1 MSERNRGT
9 MEEHIYG
16 RFNKE
21 NKMNEHDYDT
31 LLNIKTGD
39 RQIGFHRSFHYHR
52 YEPTPYAALEELFR
66 QYELESSDRVVDFG
80 CGKGRL
86 NFLVHHLFQSTVI
99 GVEMNDEFYGDC
111 MRNLATYREKTK
123 IRNDAISFRHCLAED
138 YEINPTDNRFYFFNP
153 FSVQIFIKVINHIL
167 LSVESFP
174 RDIEILLYYSSDDY
188 VHFLEDHPLFQL
200 RKEVVLTGE
209 FAKNEYERFLVY
221 GLMY

>member
-1 MSERNRGT
+1 
-9 MEEHIYG
+9 
-16 RFNKE
+16 
-21 NKMNEHDYDT
+21 MNEHDYDT

-86 NFLVHHLFQSTVI
+86 NFFVHHLFQSTVI
-99 GVEMNDEFYGDC
+99 GVEMKDEFYGDC

-138 YEINPTDNRFYFFNP
+138 YEINPADNRFYFFNP

>member
-1 MSERNRGT
+1 
-9 MEEHIYG
+9 
-16 RFNKE
+16 
-21 NKMNEHDYDT
+21 MNEHDYDT
-31 LLNIKTGD
+31 LLNINTGD

-52 YEPTPYAALEELFR
+52 YEPTPYAALQDLFR
-66 QYELESSDRVVDFG
+66 HYELKSSDRVVDFG

-86 NFLVHHLFQSTVI
+86 NFFIHHLFQSTVI

-111 MRNLATYREKTK
+111 IRNLSTYREKAK
-123 IRNDAISFRHCLAED
+123 IRNGAISFRHCLAEE
-138 YEINPTDNRFYFFNP
+138 YKIHPEDNRFYFFNP
-153 FSVQIFIKVINHIL
+153 FSVQIFMKVINNIL
-167 LSVESFP
+167 FSVESFP

-200 RKEVVLTGE
+200 RQEVSLTGE

>member
-1 MSERNRGT
+1 MT
-9 MEEHIYG
+9 
-16 RFNKE
+16 
-21 NKMNEHDYDT
+21 EHDYDT

-52 YEPTPYAALEELFR
+52 YEPTPYAALQELF
-66 QYELESSDRVVDFG
+66 QSYELKSNDRVVDFG

-86 NFLVHHLFQSTVI
+86 NFFVHHLFQSTVI

-111 MRNLATYREKTK
+111 MRNLSSYREKTK

-138 YEINPTDNRFYFFNP
+138 YEINPADNRFYFFNP

>member
-1 MSERNRGT
+1 MG
-9 MEEHIYG
+9 EHIYG
-16 RFNKE
+16 SFNKE
-21 NKMNEHDYDT
+21 NRMNEHDYDT

-52 YEPTPYAALEELFR
+52 YEPTPYAALQELF
-66 QYELESSDRVVDFG
+66 QEYELKSSDRVVDFG

-86 NFLVHHLFQSTVI
+86 NFFVHHLFQSTVI
-99 GVEMNDEFYGDC
+99 GVEMNDEYYKDC
-111 MRNLATYREKTK
+111 MMNLSTYCEKTK
-123 IRNDAISFRHCLAED
+123 FRNGSIFFCHCLAED
-138 YEINPTDNRFYFFNP
+138 YEINPADNRFYFFNP

-200 RKEVVLTGE
+200 RKEVGLTGE
-209 FAKNEYERFLVY
+209 FAKNEYERFLIY

>member
-1 MSERNRGT
+1 
-9 MEEHIYG
+9 
-16 RFNKE
+16 
-21 NKMNEHDYDT
+21 MNEHDYDT

-66 QYELESSDRVVDFG
+66 HYELKSSDRVVDFG

-86 NFLVHHLFQSTVI
+86 NFFVHHLFQSTVI

-138 YEINPTDNRFYFFNP
+138 YEINPADNRFYFFNP

>member
-1 MSERNRGT
+1 
-9 MEEHIYG
+9 
-16 RFNKE
+16 
-21 NKMNEHDYDT
+21 MNEHDYDT

-52 YEPTPYAALEELFR
+52 YEPTPYAALEEIFR
-66 QYELESSDRVVDFG
+66 HYELESRDRVVDFG

-86 NFLVHHLFQSTVI
+86 NFFVHHLFQSTVI
-99 GVEMNDEFYGDC
+99 GVEMNDEFYEDC
-111 MRNLATYREKTK
+111 MRNLSTYREKTK
-123 IRNDAISFRHCLAED
+123 IRTGSISFCHCLAED
-138 YEINPTDNRFYFFNP
+138 YEINPADNRFYFFNP

-188 VHFLEDHPLFQL
+188 VHYLEDHPLFQL

>member
-86 NFLVHHLFQSTVI
+86 NFFVHHLFQSTVI
-99 GVEMNDEFYGDC
+99 GVEMNDGFYGDC

-138 YEINPTDNRFYFFNP
+138 YEINPADNRFYFFNP

-174 RDIEILLYYSSDDY
+174 RDVEILLYYSSDDY

>member
-1 MSERNRGT
+1 
-9 MEEHIYG
+9 
-16 RFNKE
+16 
-21 NKMNEHDYDT
+21 MNEHDYDT

-111 MRNLATYREKTK
+111 MRNFATYREKTK
-123 IRNDAISFRHCLAED
+123 IRNNAISFRHCLAED
-138 YEINPTDNRFYFFNP
+138 YEINPADNRFYFFNP

-174 RDIEILLYYSSDDY
+174 RDVEILLYYSSDDY